1 MNRLSPLLLAI
12 VLAIGGEYQ
21 ITHTS
26 GRTSFCKV
34 EGVTPE
40 GDYVVRHPKMVR
52 YNNNSEVPIIT
63 WDKGGIVISAYDIS
77 EAKLLK
83 PPAKP
88 QDSWNRLSGTSY
100 HTPPAWLTNSGLSK
114 PLY

>member
-1 MNRLSPLLLAI
+1 MQRLMPLLLAI

-52 YNNNSEVPIIT
+52 YNSNGQPVVT
-63 WDKGGIVISAYDIS
+63 WDKGWIVISGWDIT
-77 EAKLLK
+77 EAKLLRPPRK
-83 PPAKP
+83 PE
-88 QDSWNRLSGTSY
+88 DNSWNRLNKNWIPQSEINREG
-100 HTPPAWLTNSGLSK
+100 N
-114 PLY
+114 

>member
-40 GDYVVRHPKMVR
+40 GDYVVRRPKVVR
-52 YNNNSEVPIIT
+52 YNGQTPIIT
-63 WDKGGIVISAYDIS
+63 WDKGGIVISAYDIT

-83 PPAKP
+83 PPTKP
-88 QDSWNRLSGTSY
+88 QDNSWNRLSGTSY
-100 HTPPAWLTNSGLSK
+100 HTPPAWLTNSNEK
-114 PLY
+114 

>member
-1 MNRLSPLLLAI
+1 MRTLPLLLAI

-40 GDYVVRHPKMVR
+40 GDYVVRHPKLVK
-52 YNNNSEVPIIT
+52 YNSNGQPVIT

-88 QDSWNRLSGTSY
+88 QDNSWNRLSRTWI
-100 HTPPAWLTNSGLSK
+100 PPSERQGD
-114 PLY
+114 